1 MITTHMIYMLLL
13 GAWSGASYAILELH
27 VIKPILERNIYE

>member
-27 VIKPILERNIYE
+27 VIKPILERNINE

>member
-13 GAWSGASYAILELH
+13 GMWTGASYAILEVH
-27 VIKPILERNIYE
+27 VIKPILERNLYD